1 MITGDLIGIYCGPAP
16 TPGTLWAQWNFDPV
30 VLAALVGLAL
40 FFGRDRAGAAAVV
53 VLAIAFISPL
63 CALSAALFSARVVHH
78 VLLVAVAAPLIAM
91 AWPLRKARP
100 LLPAFLL
107 STVILWGWHVPFAY
121 DLAMGHKGIYWLMQL
136 SLLGSAVMFWRAVLS
151 EVQAPGRTL
160 PYILAGYMQMAFL
173 GALLTF
179 APDALYAIHQVAPL
193 AWGFSPVTDQQLG
206 GLIMW
211 VPAGI
216 PFLAFGAIVARRGWR
231 NIGSQTA

>member
-1 MITGDLIGIYCGPAP
+1 MLTGNFTGLYCGPAP
-16 TPGTLWAQWNFDPV
+16 VPETLWAQWNFDPV

-40 FFGRDRAGAAAVV
+40 MIGRDRAGATAIV

-63 CALSAALFSARVVHH
+63 CALSSALFAARVVHH
-78 VLLVAVAAPLIAM
+78 VLLVAVAPPLIALV
-91 AWPLRKARP
+91 WPLQKARP

-107 STVILWGWHVPFAY
+107 STVILWGWHLPAAY
-121 DLAMGHKGIYWLMQL
+121 DLAMGHKGVYWLMQL
-136 SLLGSAVMFWRAVLS
+136 SLLGSAVMFWRAVLG
-151 EVQAPGRTL
+151 EVQAAGRAL

-193 AWGFSPVTDQQLG
+193 AWGLNPVTDQQLG

-216 PFLAFGAIVARRGWR
+216 PFLAFGAMVARRGWR
-231 NIGSQTA
+231 DIGSQTA